1 MMSRRALGMI
11 CALAVAALLGGS
23 HVAAQAGGQK
33 PAADQTATQFY
44 MAYRD
49 AFQKAKKVEELFPY
63 MGAEQRAQV
72 EKTPAAERPKMFELI
87 KSFNNFTNVKVTKET
102 KTANGATLEVEGIGE
117 DKKKATATV
126 DVIREGGGWKIGKE
140 SWKM

>member
-1 MMSRRALGMI
+1 MMMSRRALMTV
-11 CALAVAALLGGS
+11 CALGVAMVFGGS
-23 HVAAQAGGQK
+23 LAAQAGGQK

-102 KTANGATLEVEGIGE
+102 KSANGATLEVEGIGD

-126 DVIREGGGWKIGKE
+126 DVIREGGAWKIGRE
-140 SWKM
+140 SWKS

>member
-1 MMSRRALGMI
+1 MMSRRALVLICTVGM
-11 CALAVAALLGGS
+11 ATLLGGS
-23 HVAAQAGGQK
+23 QLAAQAGGQK

-63 MGAEQRAQV
+63 MSAEQRAKI
-72 EKTPAAERPKMFELI
+72 EKTPAADRGKMFELI

-102 KTANGATLEVEGIGE
+102 KTATGATLDVEGIGD

-126 DVIREGGGWKIGKE
+126 EVIREGGAWKIGKE
-140 SWKM
+140 SWNM